1 MRRTYGGELMQE
13 NHRGVCWHRNGNWEA
28 FWQAKSIQKTPK
40 RHPRGIQETPR
51 PEGGQRHLRGK
62 QEAARGPEES
72 LRQSVLRPIFVII
85 NSDAGDHF
93 A

>member
-1 MRRTYGGELMQE
+1 MEENYWRK
-13 NHRGVCWHRNGNWEA
+13 NHRGVCGHRNGNCKA
-28 FWQAKSIQKTPK
+28 FWQAETIQKTPK
-40 RHPRGIQETPR
+40 RQPALTQETPR